1 MARYIGL
8 RILQTIPVI
17 IGTTFLIY
25 ALVFAMPGDPVR
37 AMFGNHPPSEAAM
50 AVIRHEFHLDEPFI
64 MQYLHFLYG
73 ALTFD
78 FGKTFQGRAVSDV
91 IATSLPITAQL
102 AFLAIFFEILIG
114 VGLGIIVGV
123 KKGKIFDNFIL
134 MSTLVIISI
143 PTFVLGFVCQ
153 FLFGV
158 KMRILPTTVGNYVDL
173 YHMLM
178 PALILAGVSV
188 SYVIRLT
195 RSQVRDNMNADY
207 VRTARAKG
215 LDNKTVILKH
225 VLRNSLLPVITY
237 IGADLGALMGGAV
250 VTEAVFNI
258 NGIGHQLYSAIAK
271 GEGTLVVSLVTVLVM
286 IYIIANLIVD
296 VLYAVL
302 DPRIR
307 YGKS

>member
-1 MARYIGL
+1 
-8 RILQTIPVI
+8 
-17 IGTTFLIY
+17 
-25 ALVFAMPGDPVR
+25 
-37 AMFGNHPPSEAAM
+37 MFGNHPPSEAAM
-50 AVIRHEFHLDEPFI
+50 QVIRHEFHLDEPFI

-78 FGKTFQGRAVSDV
+78 FGKTFQGREVSDV

-123 KKGKIFDNFIL
+123 KKGKIFDNAIL

-143 PTFVLGFVCQ
+143 PTFVMGFVCQ
-153 FLFGV
+153 FIFGV
-158 KMRILPTTVGNYVDL
+158 KMRVLPTTVGNYVDL
-173 YHMLM
+173 YHMLL

-195 RSQVRDNMNADY
+195 RSQIKDNLNADY

-215 LDNKTVILKH
+215 LDNKAVILKH

-237 IGADLGALMGGAV
+237 IGADLGGLMGGAV

-286 IYIIANLIVD
+286 IYIVANLIVD
-296 VLYAVL
+296 ILYAVL

-307 YGKS
+307 YGKK

>member
-1 MARYIGL
+1 MARYIGI
-8 RILQTIPVI
+8 RVLQTIPVVL
-17 IGTTFLIY
+17 GTTFLIY
-25 ALVFAMPGDPVR
+25 GLVFLMPGDPIR
-37 AMFGNHPPSEAAM
+37 AMFGNHPPSDAAI
-50 AVIRHEFHLDEPFI
+50 AVIRHEFRLDEPFI
-64 MQYLHFLYG
+64 IQYLHFLYG

-78 FGKTFQGRAVSDV
+78 FGKTFQGREVSDV

-102 AFLAIFFEILIG
+102 SFLAIFFEILIG
-114 VGLGIIVGV
+114 IGLGILTGV
-123 KKGKIFDNFIL
+123 KKGKIFDNTVL

-158 KMRILPTTVGNYVDL
+158 KLKVVPTTVGVYVDIQ
-173 YHMLM
+173 HMLM

-195 RSQVRDNMNADY
+195 RSQIRDNLNADY

-215 LDNKTVILKH
+215 LDNKSVILKH
-225 VLRNSLLPVITY
+225 VLRNSLVPVVTY
-237 IGADLGALMGGAV
+237 IGADLGTLMGGAV

-271 GEGTLVVSLVTVLVM
+271 GEGTLVTSLVTVLVI
-286 IYIIANLIVD
+286 IYIVANLLVD
-296 VLYAVL
+296 ILYAFL

-307 YGKS
+307 YNKN